1 MDEIMSYELSNAEY
15 NPWIVPTQPV
25 GRLAKFMHEEV
36 DGDTLKESVGNFLNT
51 VGDVMENGSSSKLL
65 TYKADVYDEP
75 VWIGRESFKDY
86 VTVDS
91 DDAFNF
97 ASVYFNV
104 KDDNHPPVHFMLLH
118 LVSSFARGS
127 MSKYIGC
134 GLNLLILAGTL
145 LIIMATVK
153 ILWKEYIG
161 RDTDSIG
168 VEIVSALMYGLSA
181 GTVATTLLI
190 RMYALV
196 AFFVITSLYL
206 HVRAY
211 YYGIKAK
218 KWGLML
224 SVTVL
229 GFLTQYF
236 FLFYLLPLFIVF
248 VIVLAKEKRLEELKR
263 YVGTMVASGVT
274 GLLLFPFAITDVFGS
289 SRGVEALENLSS
301 GFAGYGTRIA
311 AFSNLLC
318 ESIFTHKAVFA
329 FILLAGIYGL
339 YYCLGENKKR
349 YPLCGNLILFVP
361 PVIYFLLA
369 ARMSPYIVD
378 RYMMPIFP
386 VVLMLSGMGISTAIL
401 RFVNSI
407 LDNIDDEKNGRQT
420 KAIRYLGAY
429 PFRAIWF
436 AQKEKPKAEPVYT
449 PTAMLFGDI
458 LLTFVGINIVLFFVL
473 GLINY
478 DGEYLYTGYSEQLK
492 VAERY
497 EDLPYIIVYDG
508 YSFYENVPEAMV
520 YEKTLLTKY
529 DELLKRTDIKSDNS
543 YVINVKRYV
552 DPDSVTGFFEK
563 NGYRSTILY
572 GEEQG
577 VFNPETQTF
586 EERLEDVLYLVEKES
601 K

>member
-1 MDEIMSYELSNAEY
+1 MKNNILRIITILICLGVNLFFVTQKEGFHMDEIMSYELSNAEY
-15 NPWIVPTQPV
+15 NPWIVPNQPV
-25 GRLAKFMHEEV
+25 GRLAKFMHEEI
-36 DGDTLKESVGNFLNT
+36 DGTSGKETFDNLAATLK
-51 VGDVMENGSSSKLL
+51 DVKDNGKNSKLL
-65 TYKADVYDEP
+65 SYKADVYDEP
-75 VWIGRESFKDY
+75 VWIEKEDFKNY
-86 VTVDS
+86 VTVDK
-91 DDAFNF
+91 DDDFNLL
-97 ASVYFNV
+97 SVYFNV

-196 AFFVITSLYL
+196 AFFVITALYL

-248 VIVLAKEKRLEELKR
+248 VIVLAKEKRQEELKR

-274 GLLLFPFAITDVFGS
+274 GLILFPFAITDVFGS

-311 AFSNLLC
+311 AFSNLFC
-318 ESIFTHKAVFA
+318 ESIF
-329 FILLAGIYGL
+329 
-339 YYCLGENKKR
+339 
-349 YPLCGNLILFVP
+349 
-361 PVIYFLLA
+361 
-369 ARMSPYIVD
+369 
-378 RYMMPIFP
+378 
-386 VVLMLSGMGISTAIL
+386 
-401 RFVNSI
+401 
-407 LDNIDDEKNGRQT
+407 
-420 KAIRYLGAY
+420 
-429 PFRAIWF
+429 
-436 AQKEKPKAEPVYT
+436 
-449 PTAMLFGDI
+449 
-458 LLTFVGINIVLFFVL
+458 
-473 GLINY
+473 
-478 DGEYLYTGYSEQLK
+478 
-492 VAERY
+492 
-497 EDLPYIIVYDG
+497 
-508 YSFYENVPEAMV
+508 
-520 YEKTLLTKY
+520 
-529 DELLKRTDIKSDNS
+529 
-543 YVINVKRYV
+543 
-552 DPDSVTGFFEK
+552 
-563 NGYRSTILY
+563 
-572 GEEQG
+572 
-577 VFNPETQTF
+577 
-586 EERLEDVLYLVEKES
+586 
-601 K
+601 